1 MTQTPR
7 RPAVPRPPA
16 NRPAARKSS
25 LRKPFSRKS
34 PAQKLGRF
42 FGGLALVSL
51 AAVSVYGGYLY
62 RTSGTLQRLLPPLL
76 QHQSVGDVF
85 PNQPAL
91 NLMIIGRDR
100 DYDDRTDQVL
110 KSRARSDMLMVAHV
124 DFQKNTISL
133 LSIPRDTRAYI
144 PGHGTTKIN
153 AAHQIGGPKLSE
165 EVVSD
170 TFGIPTD
177 KYLALDFE
185 GFEQAI
191 DTLGG
196 VDLAVDKKMD
206 YDDNWGHLHI
216 HLKPGFQHLNGQ
228 QAMGFV
234 RFRHSD
240 SDLVRTRRQQALIAA
255 LKTKLRS
262 PQALAQVGPMLDKI
276 DQHIDTDLSPGQEV
290 ALARFAHDVPHQQ
303 VSMETL
309 PSRIDGNEV
318 ATDWPEARPMIESVF
333 GTAPPSAALTADAAD
348 GHHRRR
354 RRHRPVRVASL
365 P

>member
-1 MTQTPR
+1 M
-7 RPAVPRPPA
+7 
-16 NRPAARKSS
+16 
-25 LRKPFSRKS
+25 
-34 PAQKLGRF
+34 
-42 FGGLALVSL
+42 SL
-51 AAVSVYGGYLY
+51 AAVSIYGGYLY
-62 RTSGTLQRLLPPLL
+62 RTSGTLRRLLPPLL
-76 QHQSVGDVF
+76 QRQSVADVF
-85 PNQPAL
+85 PHQPAL

-110 KSRARSDMLMVAHV
+110 KSRARSDMLMVAHI
-124 DFQKNTISL
+124 DFQKNTIGL
-133 LSIPRDTRAYI
+133 LSIPRDTRAHI

-165 EVVSD
+165 EVVSN
-170 TFGIPTD
+170 TFGIASD

-185 GFEQAI
+185 GFEEAI

-196 VDLAVDKKMD
+196 VDLTVDKKMD

-240 SDLVRTRRQQALIAA
+240 SDLVRTHRQQTLIAA

-262 PQALAQVGPMLDKI
+262 PEALAQIGPMLDKI
-276 DQHIDTDLSPGQEV
+276 DRHIDTDLSPGQEV
-290 ALARFAHDVPHQQ
+290 ALARFAHDTPRQQ

-309 PSRIDGNEV
+309 PSRVEGNAV
-318 ATDWPEARPMIESVF
+318 ATSWPEARPMIEKIF
-333 GTAPPSAALTADAAD
+333 GADEKAAGAQMADASQAGDAGD

-354 RRHRPVRVASL
+354 RRHHPVRVASL